1 MNKKK
6 AGKYY
11 ILIVLFTI
19 LFFVCMAF
27 CFSRYQALTRGFGM
41 QSLSRRMEGMKLDE
55 KMFGPEHI
63 YYSLYFNDNYEED
76 FDEYWEFSDA
86 YLAYRMGRLA
96 EDKTPYIDVVQN
108 YLDSVPGGERER
120 AARGYLEELEA
131 H

>member
-11 ILIVLFTI
+11 TLIVLFTV

-27 CFSRYQALTRGFGM
+27 CFSRYQALTHGFGIR
-41 QSLSRRMEGMKLDE
+41 SLSQRMGDMKLDE

-86 YLAYRMGRLA
+86 YLAYRVGRIM
-96 EDKTPYIDVVQN
+96 EDKTPYIDAVQK
-108 YLDSVPGGERER
+108 YLDSAPGGQHEK

>member
-27 CFSRYQALTRGFGM
+27 CFSRYQALTHGFGM

-76 FDEYWEFSDA
+76 FDEYWEFSNA

-96 EDKTPYIDVVQN
+96 EDKTPYIDEVQN
-108 YLDSVPGGERER
+108 YLDSAPGGERER
-120 AARGYLEELEA
+120 TARSYLEELEA

>member
-27 CFSRYQALTRGFGM
+27 CFSRYQALTHGFGIR
-41 QSLSRRMEGMKLDE
+41 SLSGRMEGMELDE

-76 FDEYWEFSDA
+76 FDAYWEFSDA
-86 YLAYRMGRLA
+86 YLAYRIGRLA
-96 EDKTPYIDVVQN
+96 EDKTPYIDTVQK
-108 YLDSVPGGERER
+108 YLDSAPGGERER
-120 AARGYLEELEA
+120 TARGYLEELEA
-131 H
+131 Y

>member
-6 AGKYY
+6 TGKYY
-11 ILIVLFTI
+11 TLIVLFTI

-27 CFSRYQALTRGFGM
+27 CFSRYQALTHGFGVR
-41 QSLSRRMEGMKLDE
+41 SLSQRMGDMKLDE

-86 YLAYRMGRLA
+86 YLAYRVGRIM
-96 EDKTPYIDVVQN
+96 EDKTPYIDAVQK
-108 YLDSVPGGERER
+108 YLDSAPGGEREK
-120 AARGYLEELEA
+120 AARGYLEELDA

>member
-11 ILIVLFTI
+11 VLIVLFTI

-27 CFSRYQALTRGFGM
+27 CFSRYRALTHGFGTR
-41 QSLSRRMEGMKLDE
+41 SLSRRMKSMELDE

-76 FDEYWEFSDA
+76 FDKYWEFSDA
-86 YLAYRMGRLA
+86 YLAYRIGRLA
-96 EDKTPYIDVVQN
+96 EDKTPYIDTVRD
-108 YLDSVPGGERER
+108 YLDSAPGGEREK